1 MHDIF
6 EELHAIGAG
15 GDHDLMMLWAYHNP
29 KVRSEML
36 ENLRA
41 SLADAQAEP
50 LWYREQLA
58 ADIAELEGLWN

>member
-15 GDHDLMMLWAYHNP
+15 GDHDLMMLWAYHNQ
-29 KVRSEML
+29 KVRSDL
-36 ENLRA
+36 IAQLRA
-41 SLADAQAEP
+41 QLATATDEP
-50 LWYREQLA
+50 RWYRDQIA